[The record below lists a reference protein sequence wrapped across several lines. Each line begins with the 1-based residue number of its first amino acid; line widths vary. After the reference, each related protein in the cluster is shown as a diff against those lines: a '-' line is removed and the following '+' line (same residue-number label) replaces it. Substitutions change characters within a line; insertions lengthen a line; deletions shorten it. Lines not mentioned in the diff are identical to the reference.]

1 MDRSYHVS
9 YHFTRHAET
18 PVMQKRIVIL
28 GAGESGTGTAVLA
41 KMQGAEVFV
50 SDAGTIRE
58 DYARELD
65 AHGVAWEQGKH
76 SFDRI
81 LTADEV
87 IKSPGIPNTAEVMK
101 KLRFAGIPILSEI
114 DYAARFTNAKLIG
127 ISGTNGKTTTTLLT
141 YHILKNAGFSVGL
154 GGNVG
159 RSFARQV
166 ATEDFDYYVLELS
179 SFQLDDTHST
189 PFYISILTNITP
201 DHLDRYNYDYSLYQ
215 QSKLRLVLNQQA
227 EHFFIYNLDD
237 AGSREALQMVDIRA
251 HMLPF
256 SLEQE
261 VAEGSWVA
269 NKTINIRYKNTTM
282 NMPYEDLSLKGR
294 HNAYN
299 SMAAGIA
306 ARILE
311 IRKESVR
318 ESLSNFENV
327 EHRLEYVAT
336 VKGVD
341 YINDSKATN
350 VNSTWYALESIE
362 KPIVWVVGGVDKGN
376 DYEPLKELVKARV
389 KAIVCLGKDNLRIHE
404 AFSSLVPLVVNTEN
418 MEECIRMCHHFSE
431 KGDVVLLSP
440 ACASFDLFENYE
452 DRGRQFKKQVRSL

>member
-1 MDRSYHVS
+1 ML
-9 YHFTRHAET
+9 
-18 PVMQKRIVIL
+18 KRIVIL

-41 KMQGAEVFV
+41 KKQGAEVFV

-65 AHGVAWEQGKH
+65 AHGVSWEQGGH
-76 SFDRI
+76 SYEHI
-81 LTADEV
+81 LNADEI
-87 IKSPGIPNTAEVMK
+87 IKSPGIPETAAVMK
-101 KLRFAGIPILSEI
+101 KIRYAGIPVISEI
-114 DYAARFTNAKLIG
+114 DYAARYTKAKLIA

-141 YHILKNAGFSVGL
+141 YHILKNAGLSVGL
-154 GGNVG
+154 GGNIG
-159 RSFARQV
+159 QSFARQV
-166 ATEDFDYYVLELS
+166 ATEQFDYYVLEVS
-179 SFQLDDTHST
+179 SFQLDDTHTAS
-189 PFYISILTNITP
+189 FYISILTNITP
-201 DHLDRYNYDYSLYQ
+201 DHLDRYQYDYSLYQ
-215 QSKLRLVLNQQA
+215 QSKMRLALHQTPDQ
-227 EHFFIYNLDD
+227 FFIYNLDD
-237 AGSREALQMVDIRA
+237 AGSREAMQMVPVKARL
-251 HMLPF
+251 LPF

-261 VAEGSWVA
+261 VAEGGWVA
-269 NKTINIRYKNTTM
+269 NKTIHIRYNDTTM
-282 NMPYEDLSLKGR
+282 DMPYEDLSLKGR

-341 YINDSKATN
+341 YVNDSKATN

-362 KPIVWVVGGVDKGN
+362 KPIIWIVGGVDKGN
-376 DYEPLKELVKARV
+376 DYEPLKELVKERV

-404 AFSSLVPLVVNTEN
+404 AFSSLVPVLVNTEN
-418 MEECIRMCHHFSE
+418 MEECIRMSHHFAS